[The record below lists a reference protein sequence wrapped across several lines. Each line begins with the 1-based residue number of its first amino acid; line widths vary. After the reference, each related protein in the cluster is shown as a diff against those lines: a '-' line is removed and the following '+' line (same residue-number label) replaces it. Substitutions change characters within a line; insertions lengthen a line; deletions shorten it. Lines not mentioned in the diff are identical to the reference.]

1 MSRENRFPN
10 DWLGVVLTPFQEFFR
25 QEAAGGIVLVAC
37 AAAAMAWANSPWAA
51 DYHDLFATVLT
62 VKFGGEGIEKPLL
75 LWINDGLMAVFFFLV
90 GLEIKREITAGE
102 LSGLRKAALPAA
114 AAVGGMAVP
123 ALVYW
128 LFNWGGDGVRG
139 WAIPMATD
147 IAFAIGVLALL
158 GNRVPA
164 PAKVFLVALAIVDDI
179 GAVLVI
185 AFFYTDQI
193 QVTALQSAAGA
204 FAFLV
209 LLNLLG
215 FRSAGLYVLGA
226 AVLWYFVLKSGV
238 HATVA
243 GVLAA
248 LTIPGRSG
256 RKILPFPAKAL
267 QAEGHPAEDR
277 QPRETTIAIHA
288 LKNLDPLLNRMEHA
302 LHPWVAL
309 VIMPVFA
316 LANAGV
322 TLERGF
328 LSGFLHPISLG
339 IMAGL
344 FLGKQIGIL
353 GASWLAVK
361 AGLAEIPE
369 GVGWREIH
377 GLGALAGIGFT
388 MSLFIASLA
397 FGQGPLLDTAKTA
410 ILAASLLSGI
420 VGWSL
425 LRFAAA
431 ARQPA

>member
-1 MSRENRFPN
+1 MARESRPN
-10 DWLGVVLTPFQEFFR
+10 DWLGITLTPFQEFFR

-37 AAAAMAWANSPWAA
+37 AAVAMAWANSPWAA
-51 DYHDLFATVLT
+51 DYHELFATVLS
-62 VKFGGEGIEKPLL
+62 VKLGGEGIEKPLL

-90 GLEIKREITAGE
+90 GLEIKREVISGE
-102 LSGLRKAALPAA
+102 LSGFRKAALPAA
-114 AAVGGMAVP
+114 AAVGGMVVP
-123 ALVYW
+123 ALIYLLV
-128 LFNWGGDGVRG
+128 NWSGDGVRG

-147 IAFAIGVLALL
+147 IAFVIGILALL

-164 PAKVFLVALAIVDDI
+164 AAKVFLVALAIVDDI

-185 AFFYTDQI
+185 ALFYTDHI
-193 QVTALQSAAGA
+193 HVAVLGSAAGA

-209 LLNLLG
+209 VLNLLG

-226 AVLWYFVLKSGV
+226 AMLWYFVLKSGV

-243 GVLAA
+243 GLLAA
-248 LTIPGRSG
+248 LTIPARSG

-267 QAEGHPAEDR
+267 HSKGHPPEDR
-277 QPRETTIAIHA
+277 QPRETTIATHL
-288 LKNLDPLLNRMEHA
+288 LKNLDPLSNRLEHA
-302 LHPWVAL
+302 LHPWVAFL
-309 VIMPVFA
+309 IMPVFA

-322 TLERGF
+322 TLEKGF
-328 LSGFLHPISLG
+328 LSEFLHPISLG

-369 GVGWREIH
+369 DVGWRQIH

-388 MSLFIASLA
+388 MSLFIATLG
-397 FGQGPLLDTAKTA
+397 FEQGRLLDTAKTA

-420 VGWSL
+420 LGWFL
-425 LRFAAA
+425 LRFAPA